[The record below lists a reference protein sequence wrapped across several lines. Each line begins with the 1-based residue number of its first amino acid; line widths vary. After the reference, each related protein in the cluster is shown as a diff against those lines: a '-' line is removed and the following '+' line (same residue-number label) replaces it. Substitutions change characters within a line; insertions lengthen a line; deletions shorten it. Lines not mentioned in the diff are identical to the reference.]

1 MAEKYESVE
10 KTKISQIK
18 KLKKEIERLKLRK
31 EKFFDTLLDGVIANK
46 RFKERDKVI
55 EFDIE

>member
-10 KTKISQIK
+10 KTKFSQIK
-18 KLKKEIERLKLRK
+18 RLKKEIERLKLRK

-46 RFKERDKVI
+46 TFKERDKVI

>member
-10 KTKISQIK
+10 KKKFSQIK
-18 KLKKEIERLKLRK
+18 RLKKEIERLKLRK
-31 EKFFDTLLDGVIANK
+31 EKLFDTLLDRVIANK
-46 RFKERDKVI
+46 TFKERDKVI

>member
-10 KTKISQIK
+10 KTKFSQIK
-18 KLKKEIERLKLRK
+18 RLKKEIERLKLRK